1 MVVKRVCII
10 GAGVSGLT
18 SIKCCLDEGLEPT
31 CYEQS
36 EDIGGLWRYKEEAA
50 EGQASV
56 YRSLVINTSKE
67 MMCFSDF
74 PIPRNFPNY
83 MSHSMILQYFQLFVE
98 RFNLMKHILFKRKVT
113 AVTKRVDFAISG
125 QWNVTV
131 VDENGKEESTVFDAV
146 MVCIGH
152 HVNKHLPLDSFPGI
166 DRFMGRYI
174 HSREYKEPWE
184 YKDKRVLVIGIGN
197 SGGDIAV
204 EVSRHA
210 AQVYLST
217 RRGAWV
223 LNRVSHNG
231 YPIDIVISRRYLS
244 LIPKPLLN
252 FLGERQLNSRFN
264 HSNYG
269 LQPSHRFRSQHPTI
283 NDDLP
288 NRIITGSVIVK
299 TNVAEFSETGLA
311 KLPDCTTMKNDT
323 AEKREAMAKRYMH
336 SQRHTIQVDY
346 ITYMD
351 EIGELIGV
359 KPHFLPLFLQD
370 PGLALSVFLGPCTP
384 FQFRLQGPGQWEGA
398 AQAIRTQWDRVLAPT
413 RTRVATLPSQVSGLP
428 SKLFS
433 LLALIVAVAL
443 VLWVT
448 I

>member
-299 TNVAEFSETGLA
+299 TNVAEFSETGA
-311 KLPDCTTMKNDT
+311 IFDDGS
-323 AEKREAMAKRYMH
+323 E
-336 SQRHTIQVDY
+336 VDNLDFIIFATGY
-346 ITYMD
+346 TFCFS
-351 EIGELIGV
+351 
-359 KPHFLPLFLQD
+359 FLEDWQNCQIVLQ
-370 PGLALSVFLGPCTP
+370 
-384 FQFRLQGPGQWEGA
+384 
-398 AQAIRTQWDRVLAPT
+398 
-413 RTRVATLPSQVSGLP
+413 
-428 SKLFS
+428 
-433 LLALIVAVAL
+433 
-443 VLWVT
+443 
-448 I
+448 